1 MMSTTS
7 SEKKSGAV
15 GAVGEIAVLE
25 ARYELGALL
34 GAGSMGQVY
43 QAHDTVLGID
53 VAVKLMHAEHVSSH
67 TRVAR
72 FTQEASLG
80 ARMLS
85 PHLAKVLGLAV
96 TRAGVPCIVFELL
109 EGQTLAARIAFA
121 GKLSVAE
128 TAETVK
134 QTARALARIHSLGV
148 VHCDVK
154 PDNIFLTRDFHG
166 RLLVKLLG
174 IAERMGDG
182 AVQLAGTPEYMAP
195 EVVYGSAPLDV
206 RSDLYALG
214 VVAFECLT
222 GTTPFSG
229 TVNEVFSA
237 LRTSERPSLRDVL
250 PGASRNLDAWV
261 ESALH
266 AEAFWRFAS
275 AKAMSDGLE
284 QALTPAA
291 KRAPSSKSTVT
302 PAVIA
307 EAA

>member
-1 MMSTTS
+1 MMPTAS

-15 GAVGEIAVLE
+15 GAMPVLE

-43 QAHDTVLGID
+43 QARDTVLGID
-53 VAVKLMHAEHVSSH
+53 VAVKLMHVEHVSSH

-85 PHLAKVLGLAV
+85 PHLVKVLGLAV
-96 TRAGVPCIVFELL
+96 TRAGVPCIVYELL

-128 TAETVK
+128 TAEIVK

-148 VHCDVK
+148 AHRDVK
-154 PDNIFLTRDFHG
+154 PDNIFLTRDFQG
-166 RLLVKLLG
+166 RLLVKLLDLG
-174 IAERMGDG
+174 IAEKMGDG
-182 AVQLAGTPEYMAP
+182 PAQLAGTPEYMAP
-195 EVVYGSAPLDV
+195 EVVFGSAPLDV

-222 GTTPFSG
+222 GSAPFSG
-229 TVNEVFSA
+229 TVSEVFTA
-237 LRTSERPSLRDVL
+237 LRTGERPSLRDVL
-250 PGASRNLDAWV
+250 PGASRDLDAWV

-266 AEAFWRFAS
+266 ADAFWRFAS
-275 AKAMSDGLE
+275 AKEMSDGLE
-284 QALTPAA
+284 RALTPAG
-291 KRAPSSKSTVT
+291 KRQHGAEN
-302 PAVIA
+302 AVL
-307 EAA
+307 AAALPKAA